1 VESAIIYGMGRV
13 LGRMA
18 TGQAT
23 IELPAELLGRGPVT
37 LRATGRTGPNPG
49 DAVNAPPVT
58 ITVGE

>member
-13 LGRMA
+13 LGRTA

-23 IELPAELLGRGPVT
+23 IEVPAELLGRGPVT

-58 ITVGE
+58 IEVGD